1 MPDVVCVC
9 GRYYRFEGDIGACP
23 RCGQYASPSRF
34 SPEARHQMRDELD
47 LPLAVREHR
56 ISIGCSRRPSYVG
69 AVADR

>member
-23 RCGQYASPSRF
+23 RCGEYASPSRF